1 MINKDIEELINNP
14 NTPKEILEDIYRI
27 DDDFLKYLMLNHPNC
42 PIKILENTIK
52 NENTNYEIKL
62 RIIENPNVTKE
73 ILNILQEDLNELV
86 RKNALK
92 KLKNM

>member
-52 NENTNYEIKL
+52 NENTNYDIKL

-73 ILNILQEDLNELV
+73 ILNILQEDLHELV

>member
-62 RIIENPNVTKE
+62 RIGSIHLTV
-73 ILNILQEDLNELV
+73 
-86 RKNALK
+86 
-92 KLKNM
+92 

>member
-42 PIKILENTIK
+42 PIKILKNTIK